1 MAKRKLQLPKP
12 GQLILDDEPGDV
24 GSDDDL
30 NTQTIET
37 LLQCITTVYN
47 RFELSRAP
55 GWQCKNLYDVARV
68 ARFWLF
74 YWCDSWSLMAIEK
87 FYR

>member
-55 GWQCKNLYDVARV
+55 
-68 ARFWLF
+68 
-74 YWCDSWSLMAIEK
+74 E
-87 FYR
+87 